1 MTLEQTISA
10 QIKDAMKARQKARLR
25 SLRAIKSAIM
35 LEKSKDG
42 ASDISDEAVL
52 PILQKLAKQ
61 RRESLELYEQQ
72 GRDDLATEEKED
84 LAVIV
89 EFLPAQMGEEEVRA
103 KLTAIVEK
111 VGATGPQD
119 MGKVMGAAM
128 GALKGKADGKM
139 ISRIV
144 KELLGS

>member
-1 MTLEQTISA
+1 MTLEQTINA